1 MLVGYMR
8 VSTTD
13 QEIALQEDALRR
25 IGCEQIFSDTASGA
39 SLQRVGL
46 KRALDF
52 TRSGDVFV
60 VWRLDRLGRS
70 LQHLIEI
77 VTALEKRG
85 AGFKSLTELIDTTT
99 SSGRLVFQ
107 IFASLAEFERSLIQ
121 ERTHAGLKAARAR
134 GRFGGRPLILNANKI
149 AMVKQLYAAQVN
161 TVAEIAKIAG
171 ISRVTVYN
179 YLRLDE
185 NVIKRKVSL

>member
-8 VSTTD
+8 VSTPD
-13 QEIALQEDALRR
+13 QDIALQEDALRKA
-25 IGCEQIFSDTASGA
+25 GCEQIYSDIASGA
-39 SLQRVGL
+39 SVERAGL

-52 TRSGDVFV
+52 TRSGDVLV

-70 LQHLIEI
+70 LQHLIET
-77 VTALEKRG
+77 VTALEKRKS
-85 AGFKSLTELIDTTT
+85 GFKSLTELIDTTT

-134 GRFGGRPLILNANKI
+134 GRFGGRPYILNANKI
-149 AMVKQLYAAQVN
+149 AMVKELYAAQKN
-161 TVAEIAKIAG
+161 TVAEIAKLAG

-179 YLRLDE
+179 YLRL
-185 NVIKRKVSL
+185 NVNDAKRKSLL

>member
-8 VSTTD
+8 VSTSD
-13 QEIALQEDALRR
+13 QDIALQEDALRKA
-25 IGCEQIFSDTASGA
+25 GCEQIFSDTASGA
-39 SLQRVGL
+39 SIERAGL

-52 TRSGDVFV
+52 TRSGDVLV

-70 LQHLIEI
+70 LQHLIET

-134 GRFGGRPLILNANKI
+134 GRFGGRPYILNENKI
-149 AMVKQLYAAQVN
+149 DMVKELYAAQKN
-161 TVAEIAKIAG
+161 TVAEIAKLAG

-179 YLRLDE
+179 YLRLDV
-185 NVIKRKVSL
+185 NAAKRKSSL